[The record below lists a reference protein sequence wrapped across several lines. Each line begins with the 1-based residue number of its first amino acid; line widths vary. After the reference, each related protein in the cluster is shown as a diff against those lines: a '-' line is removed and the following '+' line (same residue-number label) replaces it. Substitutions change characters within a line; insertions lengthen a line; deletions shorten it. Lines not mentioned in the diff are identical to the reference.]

1 MQLAHQ
7 PWNKGRSV
15 GPRQGLTSEQ
25 VRQVRTLLK
34 SQPSSHDLC
43 LFCVAIDTMLR
54 ASDLM
59 RLQMRDVVQP
69 NGTVRE
75 TFPWKQKKT
84 AGGVSLVLT
93 PRTQKI
99 LKTWLV
105 ESDKRPEHFLFTR
118 EKPIAGPPITVGF
131 YRQLVKSW
139 VKAIGLS
146 PHYYSAHSLRRSKAI
161 FMYERGVSVEIIG
174 RLLGHQSP
182 ASTIHYLGIDE
193 NAARALAQS
202 HDIFSA
208 KPAPKSKPIPR
219 FSSEELDIISEKI
232 WSRLAQKLADLFD
245 EISKKG
251 RE

>member
-15 GPRQGLTSEQ
+15 GPRQGLTSDQ
-25 VRQVRTLLK
+25 VRQVRAHLSKQK
-34 SQPSSHDLC
+34 SNHDIC
-43 LFCVAIDTMLR
+43 LFSVAIDTMLR

-59 RLQMRDVVQP
+59 ALRVRDVILP
-69 NGTVRE
+69 NGHIRE
-75 TFPWKQKKT
+75 SFPWRQKKT
-84 AGGVSLVLT
+84 SGGVSPVLT
-93 PRTQKI
+93 PQSQKT
-99 LKTWLV
+99 LRTWLA
-105 ESDKRPEHFLFTR
+105 ESHKRPEHFIFTR
-118 EKPIAGPPITVGF
+118 EKPIDGPPITVGF

-146 PHYYSAHSLRRSKAI
+146 PHHYSAHSLRRSKAI

-193 NAARALAQS
+193 NAARVLAQS

-208 KPAPKSKPIPR
+208 KPVPKSKPIPR

-232 WSRLAQKLADLFD
+232 WVRLAQKLSDLFD
-245 EISKKG
+245 ENPERRTK
-251 RE
+251 